1 MVKKNKGDACF
12 LHKLCYYLT
21 PFPDEEVRE
30 AVEK

>member
-1 MVKKNKGDACF
+1 MVKKDKGVCF
-12 LHKLCYYLT
+12 IHKLCYYLT